1 MSSSQLPGP
10 EETLVAEMT
19 TVRLDDFPCADG
31 LILDVGGGGEGIIA
45 RVKGSRVISID
56 ARREELTALKDE
68 ALKLVMDAREM
79 TFLDGSFRTATA
91 FFMLMYVAPAD
102 KPKVLAE
109 VYRVL
114 RPGGR
119 LLVWDTVIPAPEDA
133 RRKYFLLPLTVSLP
147 DGAQVYTGYGVRLV
161 EQTAAGLG
169 RLAEEAGFLVL
180 TSAESDG
187 LFHLELG
194 KPLEPG

>member
-1 MSSSQLPGP
+1 
-10 EETLVAEMT
+10 MT

-79 TFLDGSFRTATA
+79 TFLDGSFHTATA

-133 RRKYFLLPLTVSLP
+133 RHKYFLLPLTVSLP
-147 DGAQVYTGYGVRLV
+147 DGAQVYTGYGVRL
-161 EQTAAGLG
+161 EAQTAAGMG
-169 RLAEEAGFLVL
+169 RFAEEAGFLLL
-180 TSAESDG
+180 TSAESGG

-194 KPLEPG
+194 KPLGTG